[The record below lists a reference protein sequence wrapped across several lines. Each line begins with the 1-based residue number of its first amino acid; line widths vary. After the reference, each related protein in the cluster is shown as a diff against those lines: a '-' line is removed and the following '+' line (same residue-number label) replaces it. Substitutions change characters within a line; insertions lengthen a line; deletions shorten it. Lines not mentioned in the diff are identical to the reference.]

1 MLFESLKQ
9 SCPHEWET
17 FVTHPF
23 VEKLA
28 QGTLPEPAFRHYL
41 MQDYIFLLHYSRA
54 HALAVV
60 KSDNVDDLRESAFM
74 VDLLLNHEIGLHVD
88 YCARWGISEQDL
100 QATEED
106 PANRLYT
113 RYVLDKG
120 HQGDLMDL
128 LVALAP
134 CALGYAEIGKRLL
147 EGEETILDGNPYRE
161 WIELYGGEEFQ
172 EGAQRAAGQLD
183 RVAVRRGLSR
193 EDATASTR
201 WPSLGDNFRTAV
213 QLETGFWEMGLN
225 PPSS

>member
-1 MLFESLKQ
+1 MLFERLKQ
-9 SCPHEWET
+9 NCPHEWDA

-23 VEKLA
+23 VENLA
-28 QGTLPEPAFRHYL
+28 QGTLPETAFRHYL

-74 VDLLLNHEIGLHVD
+74 VNLLLNHEIGLHVD

-120 HQGDLMDL
+120 HQGDLLDL

-147 EGEETILDGNPYRE
+147 EGEKTNLEGNPYRE
-161 WIELYGGEEFQ
+161 WIELYGGDEFQ
-172 EGAQRAAGQLD
+172 EGAKKAAGQLD
-183 RVAVRRGLSR
+183 RVALRRGLSR
-193 EDATASTR
+193 EDATTSTR
-201 WPSLGDNFRTAV
+201 WPSLCDNFRTAV

>member
-1 MLFESLKQ
+1 MLFETLKQ
-9 SCPHEWET
+9 SCHREWDV
-17 FVTHPF
+17 FVKHPF
-23 VEKLA
+23 VEQLA
-28 QGTLPEPAFRHYL
+28 QGSLPESAFRHFL

-60 KSDNVDDLRESAFM
+60 KSEKVDDLRESAFM

-88 YCARWGISEQDL
+88 FCARWGISEQDL

-120 HQGDLMDL
+120 HQGDLLDL

-147 EGEETILDGNPYRE
+147 TDNKTRLDGNPYRE

-172 EGAQRAAGQLD
+172 DGAQKAARQLD
-183 RVAVRRGLSR
+183 RVATRRGLSQ
-193 EDATASTR
+193 EDITHSAR
-201 WPSLGDNFRTAV
+201 WPSLSDNFRTAV

-225 PPSS
+225 PPHS

>member
-1 MLFESLKQ
+1 MLFETLKQ
-9 SCPHEWET
+9 SCHREWDV
-17 FVTHPF
+17 FVKHPF
-23 VEKLA
+23 VEQLA
-28 QGTLPEPAFRHYL
+28 QGSLPESAFRHFL

-60 KSDNVDDLRESAFM
+60 KSEKVDDLRESAFM

-88 YCARWGISEQDL
+88 FCARWGISEQDL

-120 HQGDLMDL
+120 HQGDLLDL

-147 EGEETILDGNPYRE
+147 MDDKTRLEGNPYRE
-161 WIELYGGEEFQ
+161 WIELYGGDEFQ
-172 EGAQRAAGQLD
+172 EGAQKAAGQLD
-183 RVAVRRGLSR
+183 RVARRRGLSQ
-193 EDATASTR
+193 EDIAHSAR
-201 WPSLGDNFRTAV
+201 WPSLSDNFRTAV
-213 QLETGFWEMGLN
+213 KLETGFWEMGLN
-225 PPSS
+225 PPHS